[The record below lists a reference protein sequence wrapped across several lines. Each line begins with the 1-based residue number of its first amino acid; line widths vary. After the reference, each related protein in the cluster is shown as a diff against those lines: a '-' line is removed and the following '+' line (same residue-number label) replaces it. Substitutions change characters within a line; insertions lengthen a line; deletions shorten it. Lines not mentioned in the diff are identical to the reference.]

1 MGLGVTHPTEQGPAR
16 RLQLLSLLASC
27 FLPRLLVLSAPFP
40 AVATALGGAC
50 TLYPPPISHLVPP
63 QRMPGIHASGTR
75 VLQVLEA
82 AVSPRPG
89 ALPAPGHSLS
99 WNRLVPHRGSHFL
112 QPTMVHQSD
121 TQGSLALHLGWGRL
135 LGNMV
140 QPGLLSSWDLSSEDR
155 TETCWGFI
163 QNYSF
168 GGGFLMLLF

>member
-1 MGLGVTHPTEQGPAR
+1 MGLGVAHRTEQGPAP

-50 TLYPPPISHLVPP
+50 TLYPPPISHLVPS

-82 AVSPRPG
+82 VPPRPG
-89 ALPAPGHSLS
+89 ALPASGHSLS
-99 WNRLVPHRGSHFL
+99 WNRVVPQRGSHFL
-112 QPTMVHQSD
+112 QPTMFDRSD
-121 TQGSLALHLGWGRL
+121 TQGSLVLHLGWGRL

-168 GGGFLMLLF
+168 GEGF